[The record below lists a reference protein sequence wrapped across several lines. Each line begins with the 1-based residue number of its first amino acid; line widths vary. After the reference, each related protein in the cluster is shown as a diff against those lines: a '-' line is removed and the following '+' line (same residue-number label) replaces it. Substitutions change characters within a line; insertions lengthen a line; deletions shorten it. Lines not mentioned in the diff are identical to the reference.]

1 MACDESLDE
10 FLQGFVADSEMQ
22 SPGIPLEEPGRGQ
35 RAGVECANIASPT
48 FPGVA
53 SKGTP
58 AGDAQP
64 TKRDFSRAFFEAK
77 VKHSKVE
84 RPALPWEKG
93 VVAEVFGTAARHS
106 LPSFPTMVPRIEHLD
121 PRNAEPDAGVTVGT
135 EGHGISHGGETIFDS
150 CISFR
155 SAWTPA
161 SDDVSREVVC
171 KRWLAILR
179 SNSDA
184 TACGASVAECSSVA
198 EQVSFIRDVFSGKA
212 TSTLRKRALSFL
224 RYLKFCEGYL
234 GPDQQFFRL
243 QSRACLHIYDI

>member
-1 MACDESLDE
+1 MACDESLGE

-48 FPGVA
+48 FPGVV

-64 TKRDFSRAFFEAK
+64 TKRDLSRAFFEAK

-84 RPALPWEKG
+84 RPVLPWEKG
-93 VVAEVFGTAARHS
+93 VMAARHS

-135 EGHGISHGGETIFDS
+135 EGHGVSHGGETIFDS

-161 SDDVSREVVC
+161 SDDVSREV
-171 KRWLAILR
+171 
-179 SNSDA
+179 
-184 TACGASVAECSSVA
+184 ASVGWLYCVPTRTQLHVV
-198 EQVSFIRDVFSGKA
+198 QV
-212 TSTLRKRALSFL
+212 
-224 RYLKFCEGYL
+224 
-234 GPDQQFFRL
+234 L
-243 QSRACLHIYDI
+243 QSARASQNRYPSSGTFSRERPPALCENELCLF